1 MDGGGIRDSCRDAPD
16 VCGLAEGALL
26 DDLPALI
33 CHKSEENWKNDHT
46 RKIKP
51 EQTKNDRNS
60 NAYFVC

>member
-16 VCGLAEGALL
+16 VCELAGGALL

-33 CHKSEENWKNDHT
+33 CHKSEEDREKDHA

-51 EQTKNDRNS
+51 EQTKDDRNS
-60 NAYFVC
+60 NAYFVG